1 MKYGILLLGCEAE
14 QEAER
19 YFEDAFE
26 VYRKSES
33 VLSEEEKKEYKYIIN
48 FDLEKEMDGGIIP
61 IQSIRDSKY
70 TPIFKWFF
78 DRGFRTIGEKANAL
92 FVCYI
97 LERPYCYCM
106 YDFWNLYEAVFEL
119 EHFSKKVELW
129 DAKYKLY
136 EDLKQRLLEELDK
149 NILWK

>member
-1 MKYGILLLGCEAE
+1 M
-14 QEAER
+14 ER

-26 VYRKSES
+26 VYRKSEGE
-33 VLSEEEKKEYKYIIN
+33 LLEEEKKEYKYIIN
-48 FDLEKEMDGGIIP
+48 FETEKETEGDIIS
-61 IQSIRDSKY
+61 IQSIRESRY

-78 DRGFRTIGEKANAL
+78 EMGFRVIGEKANAL

-97 LERPYCYCM
+97 LQRNYCCCM

-119 EHFSKKVELW
+119 ECFSKKVELW
-129 DAKYKLY
+129 DSKYKLY
-136 EDLKQRLLEELDK
+136 EDLRQRLLEELDN